1 MARTVRDYRLETRA
15 ARLRLTQRAEPYWM
29 LLSEG
34 FHLGYYRGKQS
45 AKWVAR
51 HRQPG
56 QGAAYKKT
64 TLAEVD
70 DTSDADGV
78 RILDYRQAQD
88 KAREWLRAVEGGVA
102 VKANFS
108 VGDALD
114 EYLAAFTKKDLVN
127 TKRRAEQFVR
137 PALGR
142 VRLAQL
148 QAAQVRAFLNDRAN
162 TPARSRTPKGE
173 KQKFRPLDTP
183 EARRRRMSTAN
194 RDLTVLK
201 AALNLAFANGRIAT
215 DHAWRTVKPFKNV
228 DGAKLRYLSDDEA
241 RRLVN
246 AVGAEFRP
254 IVQGALLTGARWGE
268 LRNIKVVDVDL
279 RAKTIRLTETKG
291 GQPRDCYLEGEG
303 LALFT
308 THTIG
313 KAGTDPVFPAPNGA
327 TWKDSNQIRRMGLAC
342 EAGEITP
349 PAAFHDLRRTFGAR
363 LALAGVPLSVIA
375 QALGHKDERI
385 TRKHYAH
392 LSPSYVADTVRQHA
406 AGLGIVDQTEQP
418 GAAGAKVTPIRNAK
432 AG

>member
-15 ARLRLTQRAEPYWM
+15 ARARLAQRAEPYWM

-51 HRQPG
+51 HRAPG
-56 QGAAYKKT
+56 AGAAYKKT
-64 TLAEVD
+64 TLGEAD
-70 DTSDADGV
+70 DTSDADSV

-88 KAREWLRAVEGGVA
+88 KARAWLRAVEGGVA
-102 VKANFS
+102 VTASYS
-108 VGDALD
+108 VGNVLD
-114 EYLAAFTKKDLVN
+114 DYLKAFTKKDLIN
-127 TKRRAEQFVR
+127 TRRRVEHFVR
-137 PALGR
+137 PALGN
-142 VRLAQL
+142 VKLSQL
-148 QAAQVRAFLNDRAN
+148 TAAQVRGFLNDRAN
-162 TPARSRTPKGE
+162 TPARLRTRNGE
-173 KQKFRPLDTP
+173 QQKLRPLDTP
-183 EARRRRMSTAN
+183 EAKRKRMATAN

-215 DHAWRTVKPFKNV
+215 DHAWRTVKPYKNV

-246 AVGAEFRP
+246 AAGAEFRP

-268 LRNIKVVDVDL
+268 LRNVKVADVDL
-279 RAKTIRLTETKG
+279 RAATVRLTETKG

-303 LALFT
+303 LTLFKAQIT
-308 THTIG
+308 G
-313 KAGTDPVFPAPNGA
+313 KLGSDPVFPAPNGKPW
-327 TWKDSNQIRRMGLAC
+327 TDSTQMRRMTAAC
-342 EAGEITP
+342 DGGKVSP

-363 LALAGVPLSVIA
+363 LALQGVPLAVIA

-392 LSPSYVADTVRQHA
+392 LSPSYVGDTVRKFT
-406 AGLGIVDQTEQP
+406 AGLGIVGTE
-418 GAAGAKVTPIRNAK
+418 GSNVTAFRT
-432 AG
+432 GTG